1 MEGTSIAANIGNA
14 VTTGV
19 TTIVESIGSTVTSL
33 IGNEAIVYFVGL
45 GVGLA
50 VIAFVVRKF
59 LPRFRG

>member
-1 MEGTSIAANIGNA
+1 MEGTSIAANIGTA
-14 VTTGV
+14 ITTGLSTV
-19 TTIVESIGSTVTSL
+19 VESIGSTVTSL

-45 GVGLA
+45 GIALT